1 MPAFAS
7 GIFKG
12 FMGRGRASK
21 AVDTVIGD
29 PPACPAPPTSLA
41 ADISKIADL
50 EAQLA
55 VFTKAV
61 AVAEY
66 APDGSVL
73 RAKRQLPERARVLR
87 SGNQAQIA
95 QRP

>member
-50 EAQLA
+50 EAQL
-55 VFTKAV
+55 
-61 AVAEY
+61 
-66 APDGSVL
+66 G
-73 RAKRQLPERARVLR
+73 RVHEGR
-87 SGNQAQIA
+87 GRRRI
-95 QRP
+95 RP